1 MGRCSSRG
9 RAHWKTLISH
19 LDGDQHH
26 FTGIFNMRAST
37 AFSLAA
43 LALTAGTAGLVAAS
57 PAIAADAAKVAIGS
71 KAPLFTTTGAK
82 AGKAYKLNLASELKK
97 GPVVLYFFPK
107 AFTSG
112 CTAEAHEFAT
122 RMDDFK
128 KAGATVIGLSADGI
142 DELKKFST
150 EACQS
155 KFAVAQATP
164 QMIQA
169 YGVGL
174 AGRPNMTGR
183 TSMVVAP
190 NGRVTFVHND
200 MDYRDHVKL
209 TLGAVQSMAKAKAKK
224 G

>member
-1 MGRCSSRG
+1 
-9 RAHWKTLISH
+9 
-19 LDGDQHH
+19 
-26 FTGIFNMRAST
+26 MRASI
-37 AFSLAA
+37 ALSFAA
-43 LALTAGTAGLVAAS
+43 IAVAAGSGALVHES
-57 PAIAADAAKVAIGS
+57 PAYAADAAKIAIGS
-71 KAPLFTTTGAK
+71 KAPMFSTTGAK
-82 AGKAYKLNLASELKK
+82 AGKAYTLNLASELKK

-122 RMDDFK
+122 RMDEFK

-142 DELKKFST
+142 EELKKFST

-174 AGRPNMTGR
+174 SGRPNMTGR
-183 TSMVVAP
+183 TSMVIAP

-209 TLGAVQSMAKAKAKK
+209 TLGAVQSMAKANK

>member
-1 MGRCSSRG
+1 M
-9 RAHWKTLISH
+9 HKTIAL
-19 LDGDQHH
+19 
-26 FTGIFNMRAST
+26 
-37 AFSLAA
+37 SLAA
-43 LALTAGTAGLVAAS
+43 LTLTAGIAAATHADPAIAAS
-57 PAIAADAAKVAIGS
+57 PAKLGVGS
-71 KAPLFTTTGAK
+71 KAPMFTTTGAR
-82 AGKAYKLNLASELKK
+82 AGKAFSLNLASTLKK

-122 RMDDFK
+122 RMDEFK

-142 DELKKFST
+142 EELKKFST

-155 KFAVAQATP
+155 KFAVARATP
-164 QMIQA
+164 QMINA

-174 AGRPNMTGR
+174 PSNAAMTGR
-183 TSMVVAP
+183 TSMVIAP
-190 NGRVTFVHND
+190 NGRITFIHND

-209 TLGAVQSMAKAKAKK
+209 TLGAVQSMAKRTK

>member
-1 MGRCSSRG
+1 
-9 RAHWKTLISH
+9 
-19 LDGDQHH
+19 
-26 FTGIFNMRAST
+26 MRAKL
-37 AFSLAA
+37 ALPLALLAMAAAPAA
-43 LALTAGTAGLVAAS
+43 LLTVA
-57 PAIAADAAKVAIGS
+57 PAHAADAGKIAIGG
-71 KAPLFTTTGAK
+71 KAPMFTTMGAK
-82 AGKAYKLNLASELKK
+82 AGKAYKLSLANELKK

-122 RMDDFK
+122 RMGEFK

-155 KFAVAQATP
+155 KFSVAQATP

-174 AGRPNMTGR
+174 AGRPAMTGR
-183 TSMVVAP
+183 TSMVIAP
-190 NGRVTFVHND
+190 NGRVTFVHDD

-209 TLGAVQSMAKAKAKK
+209 TLGAVQSMAKNKK

>member
-1 MGRCSSRG
+1 
-9 RAHWKTLISH
+9 
-19 LDGDQHH
+19 
-26 FTGIFNMRAST
+26 MRASI

-43 LALTAGTAGLVAAS
+43 IALAAS
-57 PAIAADAAKVAIGS
+57 SSAALLETPALAADSARIAIGS
-71 KAPLFTTTGAK
+71 NAPMFTTTGAK
-82 AGKAYKLNLASELKK
+82 AGKAYRLNLATELKK

-164 QMIQA
+164 QMISA

-174 AGRPNMTGR
+174 AAKPTMTGR
-183 TSMVVAP
+183 TSMVIAP
-190 NGRVTFVHND
+190 NGRVTFVHDD

-209 TLGAVQSMAKAKAKK
+209 TLGAVQSMAKGKK

>member
-1 MGRCSSRG
+1 
-9 RAHWKTLISH
+9 
-19 LDGDQHH
+19 
-26 FTGIFNMRAST
+26 MRAKVALPLAVFAMAAGS
-37 AFSLAA
+37 AA
-43 LALTAGTAGLVAAS
+43 LLTQAPAL
-57 PAIAADAAKVAIGS
+57 AADAAKIAIGG
-71 KAPLFTTTGAK
+71 KAPMFTTMGAK
-82 AGKAYKLNLASELKK
+82 AGKAYKLSLASELKK

-122 RMDDFK
+122 RMEDFK

-155 KFAVAQATP
+155 KFSVAQATP

-190 NGRVTFVHND
+190 NGRVTFVHDN

-209 TLGAVQSMAKAKAKK
+209 TLGAVQSMAKAKK

>member
-1 MGRCSSRG
+1 
-9 RAHWKTLISH
+9 
-19 LDGDQHH
+19 
-26 FTGIFNMRAST
+26 MRAF
-37 AFSLAA
+37 ALSLSA
-43 LALTAGTAGLVAAS
+43 LALATGTAAMLTEA
-57 PAIAADAAKVAIGS
+57 PAVAADAGKIAIGG
-71 KAPLFTTTGAK
+71 KAPMFTTTGAK
-82 AGKAYKLNLASELKK
+82 AGKAYKLSLANELKK

-122 RMDDFK
+122 RMAEFK

-155 KFAVAQATP
+155 KFTVAQATP
-164 QMIQA
+164 AMIQA

-183 TSMVVAP
+183 TSLVVAP
-190 NGRVTFVHND
+190 NGRVTFVHDD

-209 TLGAVQSMAKAKAKK
+209 TLGAVQSMARKK

>member
-1 MGRCSSRG
+1 
-9 RAHWKTLISH
+9 
-19 LDGDQHH
+19 
-26 FTGIFNMRAST
+26 MRAKVALPLAVLAMAAGS
-37 AFSLAA
+37 AA
-43 LALTAGTAGLVAAS
+43 LLTQAPAL
-57 PAIAADAAKVAIGS
+57 AADAAKIAIGG
-71 KAPLFTTTGAK
+71 KAPMFTTMGAK
-82 AGKAYKLNLASELKK
+82 AGKAYKVSLASELKK

-122 RMDDFK
+122 RMEDFK

-155 KFAVAQATP
+155 KFSVAQATP

-190 NGRVTFVHND
+190 NGRVTFVHDN

-209 TLGAVQSMAKAKAKK
+209 TLGAVQSMAKAKK

>member
-1 MGRCSSRG
+1 
-9 RAHWKTLISH
+9 
-19 LDGDQHH
+19 
-26 FTGIFNMRAST
+26 MR
-37 AFSLAA
+37 A
-43 LALTAGTAGLVAAS
+43 LALSFSALALAAGSAAMLTQAPALAAAAGK
-57 PAIAADAAKVAIGS
+57 IAIGG
-71 KAPLFTTTGAK
+71 KAPMFTTTGAK

-155 KFAVAQATP
+155 KFTVAQATP

-190 NGRVTFVHND
+190 NGRVTFVHDD

-209 TLGAVQSMAKAKAKK
+209 TLGAVQSMAKKK

>member
-1 MGRCSSRG
+1 
-9 RAHWKTLISH
+9 
-19 LDGDQHH
+19 
-26 FTGIFNMRAST
+26 MRASL
-37 AFSLAA
+37 ACSLAA
-43 LALTAGTAGLVAAS
+43 LALTAGAAAVVADS
-57 PAIAADAAKVAIGS
+57 PALAADAGKMAIGG
-71 KAPLFTTTGAK
+71 KAPLFTTMGAK
-82 AGKAYKLNLASELKK
+82 AGKAYKLSLAAELKK

-122 RMDDFK
+122 RMAEFK

-155 KFAVAQATP
+155 KFTVAQATP

-174 AGRPNMTGR
+174 AGRPAMTGR
-183 TSMVVAP
+183 TSLVVAP
-190 NGRVTFVHND
+190 NGRVTFIHDD

-209 TLGAVQSMAKAKAKK
+209 TLAAVQSMARKK

>member
-1 MGRCSSRG
+1 
-9 RAHWKTLISH
+9 
-19 LDGDQHH
+19 
-26 FTGIFNMRAST
+26 MRASI
-37 AFSLAA
+37 ALSFAAIA
-43 LALTAGTAGLVAAS
+43 LAAGTAEALQET
-57 PAIAADAAKVAIGS
+57 PAFAADAAKIAIGS
-71 KAPLFTTTGAK
+71 KAPMFTTTGAK
-82 AGKAYKLNLASELKK
+82 AGKAYKLSLASELKK

-122 RMDDFK
+122 RMDEFK

-169 YGVGL
+169 YGV
-174 AGRPNMTGR
+174 AIPGRPSMTGR

-190 NGRVTFVHND
+190 NGRVTFVHSD

-209 TLGAVQSMAKAKAKK
+209 TLGAVQSMAKSKK

>member
-1 MGRCSSRG
+1 
-9 RAHWKTLISH
+9 
-19 LDGDQHH
+19 
-26 FTGIFNMRAST
+26 MRASI
-37 AFSLAA
+37 ALSFAAIALAA
-43 LALTAGTAGLVAAS
+43 GSATALQET
-57 PAIAADAAKVAIGS
+57 PAFAADAAKIAIGS
-71 KAPLFTTTGAK
+71 KAPMFTTTGAK
-82 AGKAYKLNLASELKK
+82 AGKAYKLNLAAELKK

-142 DELKKFST
+142 EELKKFST

-155 KFAVAQATP
+155 KFGVAQATP

-183 TSMVVAP
+183 TSMVIAP

-209 TLGAVQSMAKAKAKK
+209 TLGAVQSMAKGKK

>member
-1 MGRCSSRG
+1 MKKAPSVRSSI
-9 RAHWKTLISH
+9 AL
-19 LDGDQHH
+19 
-26 FTGIFNMRAST
+26 
-37 AFSLAA
+37 SLAA
-43 LALTAGTAGLVAAS
+43 VALTTGTAAALHTA
-57 PAIAADAAKVAIGS
+57 PALAADAAKMAIGS
-71 KAPLFTTTGAK
+71 KAPMFTTTGAR
-82 AGKAYKLNLASELKK
+82 AGKAYKLSLASALKK

-122 RMDDFK
+122 RMADFK

-155 KFAVAQATP
+155 KFSVAQATP

-174 AGRPNMTGR
+174 PGRASMTGR
-183 TSMVVAP
+183 TSMVIAP
-190 NGRVTFVHND
+190 NGRITFIHDD

-209 TLGAVQSMAKAKAKK
+209 TLGAVQSMAKAKK

>member
-1 MGRCSSRG
+1 
-9 RAHWKTLISH
+9 
-19 LDGDQHH
+19 
-26 FTGIFNMRAST
+26 MRAKVALPLAVLAMS
-37 AFSLAA
+37 AGSAA
-43 LALTAGTAGLVAAS
+43 LLTQAPAL
-57 PAIAADAAKVAIGS
+57 AADAAKIAIGG
-71 KAPLFTTTGAK
+71 KAPMFTTMGAK
-82 AGKAYKLNLASELKK
+82 AGKAYKLSLASELKK

-122 RMDDFK
+122 RMEDFK

-155 KFAVAQATP
+155 KFSVAQATP

-190 NGRVTFVHND
+190 NGRVTFVHDN

-209 TLGAVQSMAKAKAKK
+209 TLGAVQSMAKAKK

>member
-1 MGRCSSRG
+1 M
-9 RAHWKTLISH
+9 RALFGLSFAA
-19 LDGDQHH
+19 LSCMAA
-26 FTGIFNMRAST
+26 TGI
-37 AFSLAA
+37 A
-43 LALTAGTAGLVAAS
+43 LQEAPAL
-57 PAIAADAAKVAIGS
+57 AADAAKIAIGT

-82 AGKAYKLNLASELKK
+82 AGKEYTLNLASELKK

-142 DELKKFST
+142 AELKKFST

-164 QMIQA
+164 AMIQA

-174 AGRPNMTGR
+174 AGRPGMTGR

-190 NGRVTFVHND
+190 NGRVTFVHAD

-209 TLGAVQSMAKAKAKK
+209 TLAAVQSMAKAKK

>member
-1 MGRCSSRG
+1 
-9 RAHWKTLISH
+9 
-19 LDGDQHH
+19 
-26 FTGIFNMRAST
+26 MRASI
-37 AFSLAA
+37 AFAIAA
-43 LALTAGTAGLVAAS
+43 LTLTAGTAAVLTGA
-57 PAIAADAAKVAIGS
+57 PALAADAGKMAIGG

-82 AGKAYKLNLASELKK
+82 AGKAYKLSLASELKK

-122 RMDDFK
+122 RMADFK

-142 DELKKFST
+142 EELKKFST

-155 KFAVAQATP
+155 KFSVAQATP

-174 AGRPNMTGR
+174 AGKANMTGR
-183 TSMVVAP
+183 TSMVIAP
-190 NGRVTFVHND
+190 NGRVTFIHDD

-209 TLGAVQSMAKAKAKK
+209 TLAAVQSIAKAKK

>member
-1 MGRCSSRG
+1 
-9 RAHWKTLISH
+9 
-19 LDGDQHH
+19 
-26 FTGIFNMRAST
+26 MRAKVALPLAVLAMT
-37 AFSLAA
+37 AGSAA
-43 LALTAGTAGLVAAS
+43 LLTQAPAL
-57 PAIAADAAKVAIGS
+57 AADAAKIAIGG
-71 KAPLFTTTGAK
+71 KAPMFTTMGAK
-82 AGKAYKLNLASELKK
+82 AGKAYKLSLASELKK

-122 RMDDFK
+122 RMDEFK

-155 KFAVAQATP
+155 KFSVAQATP

-190 NGRVTFVHND
+190 NGRVTFVHDN

-209 TLGAVQSMAKAKAKK
+209 TLGAVQSMAKAKK

>member
-1 MGRCSSRG
+1 
-9 RAHWKTLISH
+9 
-19 LDGDQHH
+19 
-26 FTGIFNMRAST
+26 MRASI
-37 AFSLAA
+37 ALSLAA
-43 LALTAGTAGLVAAS
+43 IALTAGTAAALNEA
-57 PAIAADAAKVAIGS
+57 PALAAETTKIGIGS
-71 KAPLFTTTGAK
+71 KAPMFTTTGAK
-82 AGKAYKLNLASELKK
+82 AGKAFKLNLAAELKK

-122 RMDDFK
+122 RMTDFK
-128 KAGATVIGLSADGI
+128 KAGATVIGLSADGM

-164 QMIQA
+164 QMISA

-174 AGRPNMTGR
+174 SAKSTMTGR
-183 TSMVVAP
+183 TSMVIAP
-190 NGRVTFVHND
+190 NGRVTFIHND

-209 TLGAVQSMAKAKAKK
+209 TLAAVQSMAKGNK

>member
-1 MGRCSSRG
+1 
-9 RAHWKTLISH
+9 
-19 LDGDQHH
+19 
-26 FTGIFNMRAST
+26 MRASI
-37 AFSLAA
+37 AFSLAVI
-43 LALTAGTAGLVAAS
+43 ALTAGTAVAVQQA
-57 PAIAADAAKVAIGS
+57 PAFAADAAKIGIGS

-82 AGKAYKLNLASELKK
+82 AGKAFKLNLAAELKK

-122 RMDDFK
+122 RMADFK
-128 KAGATVIGLSADGI
+128 KAGASVIGLSADGI
-142 DELKKFST
+142 EELKKFST
-150 EACQS
+150 EGCQS

-164 QMIQA
+164 QMITA

-174 AGRPNMTGR
+174 PAKATMTGR
-183 TSMVVAP
+183 TSLVVAP
-190 NGRVTFVHND
+190 NGRVTFIHND

-209 TLGAVQSMAKAKAKK
+209 TLAAVQSMAKKK

>member
-1 MGRCSSRG
+1 
-9 RAHWKTLISH
+9 
-19 LDGDQHH
+19 
-26 FTGIFNMRAST
+26 MRAKVALPLAVLAMAAGS
-37 AFSLAA
+37 AA
-43 LALTAGTAGLVAAS
+43 LLTQAPAL
-57 PAIAADAAKVAIGS
+57 AADAAKIAIGG
-71 KAPLFTTTGAK
+71 KAPMFTTMGAK
-82 AGKAYKLNLASELKK
+82 AGKAYKLSLASELKK

-122 RMDDFK
+122 RMEDFK

-155 KFAVAQATP
+155 KFSVAQATP

-190 NGRVTFVHND
+190 NGRVTFVHDN

-209 TLGAVQSMAKAKAKK
+209 TLGAVQSMAKAKK